1 MGKSLITMLLLLYLC
16 KIYIAN
22 IIMSLNTGNLS
33 IGLSLVLACG
43 HHIGIAVSIT
53 HLAHIIRKLAFN
65 CQEGGFHCKG
75 SLEALLVDVVKHL
88 DSDTPTAN
96 FAMHVAAA
104 QGFMS
109 KSPPALLPAWLVD
122 SFCGKEVEHLF
133 PWSPFA
139 GRGTEA
145 HPTLLLRLY
154 RQSGRLKE
162 ACRLVCRLL
171 RVPDEGED
179 GREGEYLLFRVPG
192 EMGGTD
198 WLPYATLDDLFSSCE
213 AVPEIRHELIKAMS
227 ALERYFLVQIGIT
240 QAQRANRAAIAGA
253 S

>member
-1 MGKSLITMLLLLYLC
+1 MDH
-16 KIYIAN
+16 
-22 IIMSLNTGNLS
+22 LS
-33 IGLSLVLACG
+33 GLVGLSLVLACG
-43 HHIGIAVSIT
+43 HHIGIAEST
-53 HLAHIIRKLAFN
+53 AHLAHIVRKLAFN
-65 CQEGGFHCKG
+65 CHKGGTLHKG
-75 SLEALLVDVVKHL
+75 SLEALLVDVVRRL

-109 KSPPALLPAWLVD
+109 KSPPALLPAWLLD
-122 SFCGKEVEHLF
+122 SFCGKEVEHAF
-133 PWSPFA
+133 PWSSFA
-139 GRGTEA
+139 GRGAKA
-145 HPTLLLRLY
+145 HPALLLRLY

-171 RVPDEGED
+171 RVPDEEEG
-179 GREGEYLLFRVPG
+179 GREGESLLFRVPE

-198 WLPYATLDDLFSSCE
+198 WLPYATLDDLISACE
-213 AVPEIRHELIKAMS
+213 AVPEIRHELMKTMT
-227 ALERYFLVQIGIT
+227 ALERYFTVQIGIT